1 MDQRL
6 TLTKRTTDD
15 IEIDERTILGKGWGT
30 LERFHLRH
38 RLYNGSWSETIERD
52 LYTIGEVGA
61 VLIYDPKLDA
71 VLLTEQFR
79 TCGLRYGEATW
90 LVEIIAGIIEG
101 SASPEETARREAIE
115 EAATEISGLVPITT
129 TYSSP
134 GGYGER
140 IYVFA
145 ATADLSRGGGIHGRD
160 DEHEDIRTFVVP
172 LDEALAACDD
182 GRIVDSKTLIAVNWL
197 VRHKQDFA

>member
-6 TLTKRTTDD
+6 TLTKRTTND

-30 LERFHLRH
+30 LERFRLRH

-52 LYTIGEVGA
+52 LYSIGEVGA

>member
-6 TLTKRTTDD
+6 TLTERTTDD
-15 IEIDERTILGKGWGT
+15 IEIDDRTILGKGWGT
-30 LERFHLRH
+30 LERFRLRH
-38 RLYNGSWSETIERD
+38 RRYDGSWSETIERD
-52 LYTIGEVGA
+52 LYTIGEVAA

-90 LVEIIAGIIEG
+90 LVEIIAGMIDG
-101 SASPEETARREAIE
+101 HASPEATARREAIE

-145 ATADLSRGGGIHGRD
+145 ATADLSRAGGVHGLD
-160 DEHEDIRTFVVP
+160 HEHEDIRTFVVP

-182 GRIVDSKTLIAVNWL
+182 GRIVDSKTLIALNWL
-197 VRHKQDFA
+197 VRHKQGFA